1 MHNLTIAE
9 LIRGL
14 QSKEFSS
21 VELTQHFLAR
31 IAKLDPN
38 YNAVITVTAD
48 QALQAAATADQRLAT
63 GNASA
68 CLLYTSPSPR
78 DRQKSR
84 MPSSA

>member
-21 VELTQHFLAR
+21 VELTQHFLTR
-31 IAKLDPN
+31 IAELDPS

-48 QALQAAATADQRLAT
+48 QALKAAAAADQRLAA
-63 GNASA
+63 GNAPA
-68 CLLYTSPSPR
+68 LCGIPILHK
-78 DRQKSR
+78 DIFC
-84 MPSSA
+84 